1 MTSVQDVNFQ
11 NLMLKSIRFL
21 ISSLALLCGAVAT
34 AQVLNSP
41 AMTSAPPNSF
51 AVLCY
56 HDVSTGFVGNEF
68 SIRRKDLVDQFDYL
82 KAHYNVV
89 SLQDI
94 IDANHGKKTLP
105 PKAVLITVDDGLA
118 SFYEN
123 VYPLLKQYKYPA
135 VFAVVTKWT
144 EDGAAPD
151 YGFKDSNPK
160 MANWKQLKEMMK
172 SGLVE
177 VVSHTHDLHQGQVFN
192 PQGNQ
197 AAVAGYFKYD
207 PTTKS
212 YQSEE
217 EFVSRVQADLKKSNE
232 ALKKHLGKDNTVIVW
247 PYGQSN
253 GLSRKAAE
261 EVGMK
266 IQMSLRPGLNNASD
280 ISHIG
285 RGLVMSTM
293 EIPQFAT
300 VLENAF
306 NDQFPMRMIR
316 VDIDSF
322 WKNTESET
330 EQGLGDL
337 LEKGLALGPSA
348 VLIKALSDSGDAYFA
363 TDKMKM
369 RGDYLNRTAHTM
381 KNRARVAYAYA
392 QFPQSFLKNPELA
405 TSAIRDMAKFT
416 DLDGVFFEVSPKD
429 NLAEIPFQA
438 VISTAQSIR
447 PRWKFGI
454 IGQQPL
460 DPNMF
465 DYVMLTSAQLEK
477 AKALPGAG
485 IVAAKEIVSLPKD
498 YKSDAAHQIAQGYLN
513 LYYDVNFKGFEPDA
527 EFNSLFSVIK
537 SIPQH
542 KGEAK

>member
-1 MTSVQDVNFQ
+1 MTSVQDVNLL
-11 NLMLKSIRFL
+11 NLMLKSARFL
-21 ISSLALLCGAVAT
+21 ISSLALLCSAVAT

-68 SIRRKDLVDQFDYL
+68 SIRKKDLVDQFDYL

-118 SFYEN
+118 SFYDN

-160 MANWKQLKEMMK
+160 MANWKQLKEMQK

-177 VVSHTHDLHQGQVFN
+177 IVSHTHDLHQGQVFN

-261 EVGMK
+261 DAGMK
-266 IQMSLRPGLNNASD
+266 IQMSLRPGLNNAND

-300 VLENAF
+300 ALENAF

-348 VLIKALSDSGDAYFA
+348 VLIKALSDSGEAYFA

-369 RGDYLNRTAHTM
+369 HGDYLNRTAHTM

-392 QFPQSFLKNPELA
+392 QFPQSFVKNTELA
-405 TSAIRDMAKFT
+405 TAAIRDMAKFT

-429 NLAEIPFQA
+429 NLEELPLQTL
-438 VISTAQSIR
+438 ISTAQSIR

-460 DPNMF
+460 NPNMF

-477 AKALPGAG
+477 AKTLPGAG
-485 IVAAKEIVSLPKD
+485 IIPAKEVVSLPKD
-498 YKSDAAHQIAQGYLN
+498 YKSDAAHLIAQGYLN
-513 LYYDVNFKGFEPDA
+513 LYYDVNFKGFEPDP
-527 EFNSLFSVIK
+527 EFTNLFSVIK
-537 SIPQH
+537 SVPQH